1 MLIIILL
8 HFHANLFHLF
18 GLQICIN
25 LITLNRVFR
34 HICCPRQDVIF
45 SWKWVCDVIIIRGP
59 VDFSKRSQMFP
70 AVVSIDAH
78 PSWSLVLF
86 LTQQFTWLFLTLQSG
101 AFPILFSS
109 SGSKLYGWPPLSD
122 MSVLLF
128 KGSLLKHFVTVRSSE
143 GFFLLP
149 WVHSR
154 SGRVHRRDVVHLR
167 DQGKRHSKIWEKV

>member
-1 MLIIILL
+1 MLIYFTCSVYRFVLIWLL
-8 HFHANLFHLF
+8 WTGFLGTFVALGRTSF
-18 GLQICIN
+18 
-25 LITLNRVFR
+25 
-34 HICCPRQDVIF
+34 F

-86 LTQQFTWLFLTLQSG
+86 LTQQFTWLFLALQSG

-128 KGSLLKHFVTVRSSE
+128 KGSLLKHFVTVRSSQ

-154 SGRVHRRDVVHLR
+154 SVHSPQWFI
-167 DQGKRHSKIWEKV
+167 QGIREKDTKIWEKV